1 MSSLRFFKLFKQDE
15 ATLMTKADLQ
25 EAKIVVLGNVEEMLA
40 DATRQSFNRAIV
52 TIWDDRRNLHSMFR
66 PFRSLPHVGRG
77 KDTTTISTMDPTRPM
92 MAPDTAGV
100 NSHEELATADDGELE
115 RSGTL
120 RAWLRSNA
128 SR

>member
-1 MSSLRFFKLFKQDE
+1 
-15 ATLMTKADLQ
+15 
-25 EAKIVVLGNVEEMLA
+25 
-40 DATRQSFNRAIV
+40 
-52 TIWDDRRNLHSMFR
+52 
-66 PFRSLPHVGRG
+66 
-77 KDTTTISTMDPTRPM
+77 M